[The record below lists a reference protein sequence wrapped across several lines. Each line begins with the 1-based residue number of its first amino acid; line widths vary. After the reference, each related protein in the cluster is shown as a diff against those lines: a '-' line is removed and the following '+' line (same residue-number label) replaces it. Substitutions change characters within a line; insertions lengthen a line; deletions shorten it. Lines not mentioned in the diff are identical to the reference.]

1 MHNSPKKEKSEVLV
15 LPKIEE
21 KGFIEG
27 FIDKL
32 KHVDSKYLQ
41 PRRHLMDEK
50 ALRY

>member
-1 MHNSPKKEKSEVLV
+1 MHNSPKKEKSELLV

-21 KGFIEG
+21 KE

-32 KHVDSKYLQ
+32 KHVDSKYLL
-41 PRRHLMDEK
+41 PKNHSMDEK